1 MTINRTLNV
10 AVTFNCTHDAKTGAY
25 GGTASYAQT
34 SCDPS
39 DMGTVVESNGNIKL
53 DRAAHY
59 DPSVYNQAVDIVL
72 TLATPANVSPD
83 GTTTPVRWALANGG
97 GVTIQ
102 APRGGT
108 AAEIGVTTSPGNP
121 NVLTLSDKDDDD
133 KEYQYKPAVELT
145 AVNNYY
151 ISLDP
156 KIVNRPTNTNK

>member
-10 AVTFNCTHDAKTGAY
+10 AVTFNCTHDAKQGSY
-25 GGTASYAQT
+25 GGDATYAQT
-34 SCDPS
+34 SCDPGN
-39 DMGTVVESNGNIKL
+39 MGNLVDSKGNIKL
-53 DRAAHY
+53 DNAAHY
-59 DPSVYNQAVDIVL
+59 DPAVYNQAVDIVL

-108 AAEIGVTTSPGNP
+108 ASEIAVTASGDP
-121 NVLTLSDKDDDD
+121 NVLTLIDKDDDS

-145 AVNNYY
+145 AVGNYY

>member
-10 AVTFNCTHDAKTGAY
+10 AVTFNCTHDAKAGSY
-25 GGTASYAQT
+25 GGTATYAQT

-39 DMGTVVESNGNIKL
+39 DMGNLVDDKGNIKL
-53 DRAAHY
+53 DNAKRY
-59 DPSVYNQAVDIVL
+59 DPTVYNQAVDIVL

-102 APRGGT
+102 APRGGS
-108 AAEIGVTTSPGNP
+108 ASEIAVTVAPGNP
-121 NVLTLSDKDDDD
+121 NVLTLVDKDDDSQ
-133 KEYQYKPAVELT
+133 EYQYKPAVELT